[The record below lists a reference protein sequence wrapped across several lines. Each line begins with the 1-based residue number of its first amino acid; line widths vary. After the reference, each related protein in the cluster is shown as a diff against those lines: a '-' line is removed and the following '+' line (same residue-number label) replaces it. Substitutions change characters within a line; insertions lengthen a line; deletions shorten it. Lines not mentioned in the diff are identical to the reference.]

1 MRRGRQ
7 GSAERSF
14 VRFGKGFNA
23 ASGGNKRGSF
33 DMSRIGKRPISIPAG
48 VDVAIDGDQ
57 VRVKGPKGE
66 LKRAVHPKIGI
77 QRDGDSLLIV
87 ANDES
92 REARSLHGLFG
103 ALVSNMVMGVT
114 KGFQRGLEIVG
125 VGYRAE
131 MNGRTAVFSLGHS
144 HPIHFDLPEGIDAT
158 IEKSKIVLSGID
170 KELLGVTAA
179 KIRGLRAPEPYKGK
193 GIKYAEEIIRRK
205 AGKAGA
211 K

>member
-1 MRRGRQ
+1 
-7 GSAERSF
+7 
-14 VRFGKGFNA
+14 
-23 ASGGNKRGSF
+23 
-33 DMSRIGKRPISIPAG
+33 MSRIGKRPISIPAD
-48 VDVAIDGDQ
+48 VDVTVDGDH

-66 LKRAVHPKIGI
+66 LKRSVHPKISVR
-77 QRDGDSLLIV
+77 RDGDALLV
-87 ANDES
+87 VVNDES

-103 ALVSNMVMGVT
+103 ALVSNMVTGVT
-114 KGFQRGLEIVG
+114 KGFERGLEIVG

-131 MNGRTAVFSLGHS
+131 MKGRTAVFSLGYS
-144 HPIHFDLPEGIDAT
+144 HPIHFDLPAGIDAT

-179 KIRGLRAPEPYKGK
+179 KIRGLRSPEPYKGK